1 MYFAL
6 CVYSGK
12 GKIVS
17 DILRK
22 ILESTTHREVW
33 LRGPVEG
40 IPPLLQPLVH
50 TLLQS
55 REEVNAIMI
64 DFPEIFL
71 WVKPAG
77 MASPAFHL
85 QHLTGILDRLFTYAR
100 GESLNEAQ
108 FAYLAMEG
116 KEPEQECSVKGLLE
130 TFNKQVDIAIKQLS
144 HTDESALTEVRG
156 VGRALIPSTVIGLL
170 THASEHTM
178 RHTGQLLVTTRL
190 LKN

>member
-1 MYFAL
+1 
-6 CVYSGK
+6 
-12 GKIVS
+12 
-17 DILRK
+17 
-22 ILESTTHREVW
+22 LESNIHREVW

-40 IPPLLQPLVH
+40 IPPLLQPLAH

-55 REEVNAIMI
+55 REEVNAMMV

-100 GESLNEAQ
+100 GEGLNEAQ
-108 FAYLAMEG
+108 FVYLSLEG
-116 KEPEQECSVKGLLE
+116 KEPEQECSVNSLVDA
-130 TFNKQVDIAIKQLS
+130 FNKQIDSAIEQLS
-144 HTDESALTEVRG
+144 HTDVSTLTDVRG
-156 VGRALIPSTVIGLL
+156 VGRAQIPSTVIGLL

-178 RHTGQLLVTTRL
+178 RHTGQLLVTTRVL
-190 LKN
+190 NN